1 MFSFLLISP
10 FVSSAT
16 WSFFPEEYNVHLCQ
30 PADQSGWSS
39 QASNKWISMD
49 RFSPDW
55 TFVWDTFFFSPS
67 NAFSLLW
74 NDNAAIF
81 SPPFFFL
88 MSSHKHPE
96 LPYCFQRGDSVSS
109 FETSY
114 NKQKTNYGLSGITV
128 EYEDKRDMMQCSFYN
143 WFRSTVHSIMVYR
156 KPITTNCSSKHEHL
170 ARNDSVSFTL
180 YHVSRNAACF
190 MLQPC
195 NEFTAQRPSLL

>member
-1 MFSFLLISP
+1 MFICVSQQISLGGPAKQATNGSVWTGSAQIGLLYGTLFFFLPPTHFLCCEMTMLP
-10 FVSSAT
+10 
-16 WSFFPEEYNVHLCQ
+16 FFPHH
-30 PADQSGWSS
+30 
-39 QASNKWISMD
+39 
-49 RFSPDW
+49 
-55 TFVWDTFFFSPS
+55 
-67 NAFSLLW
+67 
-74 NDNAAIF
+74 
-81 SPPFFFL
+81 FFFL

-170 ARNDSVSFTL
+170 ARNDSMSFTL